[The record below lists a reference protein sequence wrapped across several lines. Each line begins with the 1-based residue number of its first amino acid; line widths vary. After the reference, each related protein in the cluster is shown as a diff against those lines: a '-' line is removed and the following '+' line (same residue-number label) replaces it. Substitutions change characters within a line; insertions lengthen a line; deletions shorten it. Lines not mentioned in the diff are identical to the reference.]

1 MLISSTCTV
10 LVGDPLEP
18 SLEVPCAAAGA
29 ADEPLEVEF
38 GVLEVE
44 LAPGAL
50 PPLAVEPE
58 LSAELGAAS
67 EPAAATGCVVEAV
80 AGAACPDC

>member
-18 SLEVPCAAAGA
+18 SLEVPCVPGDAD
-29 ADEPLEVEF
+29 DEPLDVESC
-38 GVLEVE
+38 VLEVE

-58 LSAELGAAS
+58 LSAEVGAA
-67 EPAAATGCVVEAV
+67 
-80 AGAACPDC
+80 